1 VVGFVMRFHRF
12 FVMVF
17 CMEIV
22 CVRQL
27 SMVRGLLMMS
37 PLRVLCSISVML
49 GGVLVVL
56 GRLSMMLMSFL
67 VHSISP

>member
-1 VVGFVMRFHRF
+1 MRFHRF
-12 FVMVF
+12 FVMVL
-17 CMEIV
+17 CVEIV

-27 SMVRGLLMMS
+27 SMVRSLLMMS

-67 VHSISP
+67 LHSISP